1 MAVLKLLRNEQ
12 LCVSDLVLRLHLT
25 QPKVS
30 LILKELRDLKLVL
43 VKVVGKN
50 RFYQLNNVM
59 ADFYKTEINKMLSDF
74 ANNGGDELII
84 RRKVLFSN

>member
-1 MAVLKLLRNEQ
+1 MAVLKLLRNEE
-12 LCVSDLVLRLHLT
+12 LCVSDLVLKLHLT

-43 VKVVGKN
+43 VKVNGKN
-50 RFYQLNNVM
+50 RLYRINNEMVC
-59 ADFYKTEINKMLSDF
+59 FYKTEINKMLSDF
-74 ANNGGDELII
+74 DSNGNDELII

>member
-1 MAVLKLLRNEQ
+1 MAVLKLLRNEE
-12 LCVSDLVLRLHLT
+12 LCVSDLVLKLHLP

-43 VKVVGKN
+43 VKINGKN
-50 RFYQLNNVM
+50 RFYRINNDVL
-59 ADFYKTEINKMLSDF
+59 ALYITEINKMLSDF
-74 ANNGGDELII
+74 DSNGGDELII